1 MLVFLDIDDI
11 AIIIDSCGKLHIYVH
26 IGLQ

>member
-1 MLVFLDIDDI
+1 MLVFHNIDDI

-26 IGLQ
+26 IQ